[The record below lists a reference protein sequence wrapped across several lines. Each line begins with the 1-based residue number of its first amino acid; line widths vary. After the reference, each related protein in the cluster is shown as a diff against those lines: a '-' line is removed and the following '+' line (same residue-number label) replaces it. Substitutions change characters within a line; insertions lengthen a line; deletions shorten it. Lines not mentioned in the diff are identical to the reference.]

1 MHNQENEEKLFETVE
16 KELAKHLHQDTFTRL
31 NMVAMIPNTWSDL
44 PRLSYGV
51 NNEVPCLSS
60 AVSIAYSK
68 ELGRHLIA
76 NQDIKIGIN
85 NYKFPTA

>member
-1 MHNQENEEKLFETVE
+1 MHNQEDEEKLLETVE
-16 KELAKHLHQDTFTRL
+16 KDLAKHLNQDTFTKL
-31 NMVAMIPNTWSDL
+31 SMIAMIPNTWSEL
-44 PRLSYGV
+44 PQLSYGV

-76 NQDIKIGIN
+76 NQDIKIGI
-85 NYKFPTA
+85 K